1 MKKPKTVVLD
11 SWAIMA
17 FLEDEP
23 AGERVAD
30 LIADAAEQG
39 TSVLMSVI
47 NVGEVWYTVARRRS
61 TRDADQTLRWL
72 NEMGITIVDAD
83 MKLTQIAATYKAKG
97 GISYADCF
105 AAALAKVHSS
115 PPARGG
121 VAAGRGGGSVLVT
134 GDREFKQLEK

>member
-1 MKKPKTVVLD
+1 MKKPKTIVLD

-23 AGERVAD
+23 AAERVAN

-61 TRDADQTLRWL
+61 ARDADQTLRWF
-72 NEMGITIVDAD
+72 NEIGIVIVDAD
-83 MKLTQIAATYKAKG
+83 LKLTQIAATYKAKG
-97 GISYADCF
+97 NISYADTF
-105 AAALAKVHSS
+105 AAALTKQHKAT
-115 PPARGG
+115 
-121 VAAGRGGGSVLVT
+121 LVT
-134 GDREFKQLEK
+134 GDQEFKQLEKEISITWL

>member
-1 MKKPKTVVLD
+1 MKKPKTIVLD

-23 AGERVAD
+23 AAERVAD

-39 TSVLMSVI
+39 TTVLMSVI

-61 TRDADQTLRWL
+61 ARDADQTLRWL
-72 NEMGITIVDAD
+72 SEMGIVIVDAD

-97 GISYADCF
+97 GISYADTF
-105 AAALAKVHSS
+105 AAALTKQQKAT
-115 PPARGG
+115 
-121 VAAGRGGGSVLVT
+121 LIT
-134 GDREFKQLEK
+134 GDHEFKQLEKEITITWL

>member
-1 MKKPKTVVLD
+1 MKKPKTIVLD

-23 AGERVAD
+23 AAERVAD

-39 TSVLMSVI
+39 TRILMSVI

-61 TRDADQTLRWL
+61 ARDADQTLRWL

-97 GISYADCF
+97 GISYADTF
-105 AAALAKVHSS
+105 AAALAKQQK
-115 PPARGG
+115 AT
-121 VAAGRGGGSVLVT
+121 LIT
-134 GDREFKQLEK
+134 GDPEFKQLEKAIAITWL